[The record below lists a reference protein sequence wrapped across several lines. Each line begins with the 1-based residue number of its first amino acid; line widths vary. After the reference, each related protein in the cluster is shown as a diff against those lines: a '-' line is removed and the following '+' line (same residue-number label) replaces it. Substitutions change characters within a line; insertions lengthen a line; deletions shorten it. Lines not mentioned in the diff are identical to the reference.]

1 MESKNNLNF
10 RIIFICS
17 TVWKSHC
24 IKMSHSLCLDL
35 LICPA
40 NVQFFVHT
48 LHPYSWTVV
57 PDHLNTAIQSNS
69 LLWSNQLKIQIFT
82 GVLSGE
88 RSINFRLGADAV
100 VFKRLTPYRIPLV
113 SSTSSLMNS
122 KFYSSSCSTRFS
134 HFSAPTM
141 INWIKH
147 FKLSS
152 SLNIFVKP
160 LFLLWEWEFEH

>member
-1 MESKNNLNF
+1 MEILLNVESKNNLNF

-100 VFKRLTPYRIPLV
+100 VFKRLTRVPHPSCVLNLIFDEFQVLLQLLFNTIQSFF
-113 SSTSSLMNS
+113 SSN
-122 KFYSSSCSTRFS
+122 
-134 HFSAPTM
+134 HDQ
-141 INWIKH
+141 
-147 FKLSS
+147 
-152 SLNIFVKP
+152 LNKTF
-160 LFLLWEWEFEH
+160 